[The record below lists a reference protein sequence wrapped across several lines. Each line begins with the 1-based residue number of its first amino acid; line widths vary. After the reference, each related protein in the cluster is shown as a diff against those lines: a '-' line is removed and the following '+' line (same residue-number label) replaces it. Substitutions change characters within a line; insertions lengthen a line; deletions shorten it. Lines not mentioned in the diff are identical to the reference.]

1 MAKKKGKVDVNIKVS
16 GMDNFFE
23 KMKKMSTENNKNKYN
38 YCCNSKGIGFWGF
51 GSALAMI
58 LSYAQNSSILWA
70 IIHGI
75 ISWFYVL
82 YRVMI
87 NSGWI
92 NAF

>member
-1 MAKKKGKVDVNIKVS
+1 MAKKKGKVNVNIKVS

-23 KMKKMSTENNKNKYN
+23 KMKKMSAEDKKNNYN

-70 IIHGI
+70 IIHGV

-82 YRVMI
+82 YRVMV
-87 NSGWI
+87 NYGWI